1 MSEDYFALIMAGGGG
16 TRLWPLSRRGR
27 PKQQLSLVGETSLF
41 RMTVDRLIATMSPE
55 RIIVATID
63 DQVEALQKQAPMLPD
78 SSFLVEPSPRGTASV
93 IGLGAM
99 LLHQRHG
106 DCVMACLPADHYMQN
121 EERFRRSLLAAYQ
134 IAEKGHLVTLGIPPT
149 HSATGYGYI
158 HQGKSIGKFLEFEA
172 FEVESFKEKPSF
184 SQAEEFLASGKFAW
198 NSGMFVWRTSSILE
212 EIEMQMEELHA
223 GLMEIS
229 GSFGKPDESVVLEKV
244 WHRLKSQTIDYG
256 IMEGA
261 RHVAMI
267 AADGLGWFDIGGWD
281 GLADARQKDD
291 DGNLIIAEEAIAID
305 SKGIVLFQDADGASK
320 RLIAV
325 LGVKDLII
333 VDTGDAILVCS
344 KDRAEE
350 VRRVVENLE
359 VEGKIQYL

>member
-1 MSEDYFALIMAGGGG
+1 
-16 TRLWPLSRRGR
+16 
-27 PKQQLSLVGETSLF
+27 
-41 RMTVDRLIATMSPE
+41 
-55 RIIVATID
+55 
-63 DQVEALQKQAPMLPD
+63 
-78 SSFLVEPSPRGTASV
+78 
-93 IGLGAM
+93 
-99 LLHQRHG
+99 
-106 DCVMACLPADHYMQN
+106 MACLPADHYMQN
-121 EERFRRSLLAAYQ
+121 EERFRRSLMAAYE

-149 HSATGYGYI
+149 HAATGYGYI
-158 HQGKSIGKFLEFEA
+158 HQGKSIGKFLEFEV

-184 SQAEEFLASGKFAW
+184 SQAEEFLASGGYAW

-261 RHVAMI
+261 RQVAMI

-291 DGNLIIAEEAIAID
+291 DGNLILAEEAIAID

-350 VRRVVENLE
+350 VRRIVENLE

>member
-1 MSEDYFALIMAGGGG
+1 MSEDYYAFIMAGGGG

-41 RMTVDRLIATMSPE
+41 RMTVDRLLATMSPE

-63 DQVEALQKQAPMLPD
+63 DQVEALQKLAPMLPE

-93 IGLGAM
+93 IGLGAI

-121 EERFRRSLLAAYQ
+121 EERFRRSLLAAYEV
-134 IAEKGHLVTLGIPPT
+134 ADKGHLVTLGITPT
-149 HSATGYGYI
+149 HAATGYGYI
-158 HQGKSIGKFLEFEA
+158 HQSQFIGKFLDFEA

-184 SQAEEFLASGKFAW
+184 SQAEEFLAAGGYAW

-212 EIEMQMEELHA
+212 EIELQMENLHA
-223 GLMEIS
+223 GLVEIS
-229 GSFGKPDESVVLEKV
+229 DSFGKPDERASLEKV
-244 WHRLKSQTIDYG
+244 WNGLKSQTIDYG

-261 RHVAMI
+261 RQVAMI

-281 GLADARQKDD
+281 GLADVRQKDD
-291 DGNLIIAEEAIAID
+291 EGNLILAETAIAID
-305 SKGIVLFQDADGASK
+305 SQGVVIFQDADAASQ

-325 LGVKDLII
+325 LGVKDIII
-333 VDTGDAILVCS
+333 VDTEDAILVCNR
-344 KDRAEE
+344 DRAEE
-350 VRRVVENLE
+350 VRKIVEKLE
-359 VEGKIQYL
+359 GEGKHQYL